1 MMEGGKSFTS
11 KGVWFIGHKSQINES
26 KTSSKKKKI
35 PYKSLEKLCTTL
47 LFLIQKNLV
56 LGK

>member
-1 MMEGGKSFTS
+1 MMEGGKSFTN

-26 KTSSKKKKI
+26 KTSSKKKI
-35 PYKSLEKLCTTL
+35 PYKCLEKLCTTL